1 MSIYKLSFKNLK
13 RRKLRS
19 ALTMLGI
26 IIGVGTLVLLI
37 GAGTGMQSYI
47 KEQTETMM
55 GDVSIYN
62 SSGGGYMGSGDSYLD
77 QATISKIKNMS
88 QLYDFKEEVQFTTD
102 MDKTPIYVVG
112 MSDWSQ
118 VKFNGTPGVVV
129 DQSLVDN
136 FGYKIG
142 AISPLKTRTHRNR
155 NNPTELWNGDGLC
168 IFRYR

>member
-77 QATISKIKNMS
+77 QETISKIKNMS

-118 VKFNGTPGVVV
+118 VKFNGTPGWLLI
-129 DQSLVDN
+129 SL
-136 FGYKIG
+136 
-142 AISPLKTRTHRNR
+142 
-155 NNPTELWNGDGLC
+155 W
-168 IFRYR
+168 